1 MPTPK
6 LTRQQ
11 TARSAFLL
19 LIVIGSVAAP
29 AADPPVEMPTPDVA
43 LKQIKAAPGFTVSL
57 FAAEPRVRNPS
68 AFHIDERGRFYVVEA
83 NRRRNQVLDIRNLP
97 TWLDDD
103 LANLSVADRIAMLKR
118 RLTPEQ
124 VESLKGGT
132 DAIRRIEDDDHDGVA
147 DKDEVFATGF
157 NQIEDGTAAGVLA

>member
-29 AADPPVEMPTPDVA
+29 AADPPVEMPPPDVA
-43 LKQIKAAPGFTVSL
+43 LKQIKPAPGFTVSL

-103 LANLSVADRIAMLKR
+103 LACRSVADRIAMLKR
-118 RLTPEQ
+118 HLSPDQ
-124 VESLKGGT
+124 VEKLKGGT
-132 DAIRRIEDDDHDGVA
+132 DAIHRI
-147 DKDEVFATGF
+147 
-157 NQIEDGTAAGVLA
+157 